1 MASVSL
7 WRTLVAWFGRWFGR
21 TRALGAGAVDPA
33 PGTREFLR
41 HPKDD
46 AVSDPRADSWIA
58 NLRAELPYPQPL
70 YGSADPPADAKEF
83 HDRLSAIEA
92 EIAAGVARAVEAGD
106 GMVAG
111 ELEPDWFLALADR
124 FLPLAAWYA
133 GVGLASGAPELPDK
147 LRDLTDRARRIPGIN
162 RALEWLGEQV
172 EQLTRQN
179 AGYQAAWFTLLKV
192 HFEALLRP
200 IAPEV
205 EVSFDFPP
213 PGARVA
219 ELVPPPAPGS
229 ATSGAVVRVVC
240 PAVVVRLRKEGEERV
255 LERGAHVRSR

>member
-1 MASVSL
+1 MDL
-7 WRTLVAWFGRWFGR
+7 WRALVAWLARVLGRDR
-21 TRALGAGAVDPA
+21 SPPNDRDAAA
-33 PGTREFLR
+33 PGTRGFLGFAGG
-41 HPKDD
+41 DV
-46 AVSDPRADSWIA
+46 VSDPRADSWIA
-58 NLRAELPYPQPL
+58 NLRAELPFPQPL
-70 YGSADPPADAKEF
+70 YGAAEPPANAKEL
-83 HDRLSAIEA
+83 HERLGALEA

-106 GMVAG
+106 GMEAG

-124 FLPLAAWYA
+124 FLPLASWYA
-133 GVGLASGAPELPDK
+133 GVGLTTGAPELPER
-147 LRDLTDRARRIPGIN
+147 LRDLTDKARRIPGIN
-162 RALEWLGEQV
+162 RALEWLGDQV

-240 PAVVVRLRKEGEERV
+240 PAVVVRLRKDGAERV